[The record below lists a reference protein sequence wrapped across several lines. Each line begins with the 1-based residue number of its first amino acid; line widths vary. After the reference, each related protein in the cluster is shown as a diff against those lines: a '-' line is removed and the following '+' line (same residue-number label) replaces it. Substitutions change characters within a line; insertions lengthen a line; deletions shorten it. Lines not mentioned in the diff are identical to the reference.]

1 MFDENRPRVLVA
13 DDDSSIRKLL
23 CTIIRRERMEVDC
36 VSDGAQAIAK
46 LQEQMYSV
54 ILLDLMMPR
63 VSGFEVIEYL
73 KQNPPDPK
81 PVVLVIS
88 AYADQRV
95 RGVDPTIVAGV
106 LRKPFEVGDLGGIV
120 SLCIHGLD
128 RELFDMSDRGTG
140 DSASTSAPN

>member
-1 MFDENRPRVLVA
+1 MSREKRPRVLVA
-13 DDDSSIRKLL
+13 DDDPSIRQLL

-36 VSDGAQAIAK
+36 VGDGAQAIEK
-46 LQEQMYSV
+46 LKEQAYSV

-95 RGVDPTIVAGV
+95 RGVDAAIVAGV
-106 LRKPFEVGDLGGIV
+106 LRKPFEVADLGGIV

-128 RELFDMSDRGTG
+128 RELYMSESTGFD
-140 DSASTSAPN
+140 AAQAPN